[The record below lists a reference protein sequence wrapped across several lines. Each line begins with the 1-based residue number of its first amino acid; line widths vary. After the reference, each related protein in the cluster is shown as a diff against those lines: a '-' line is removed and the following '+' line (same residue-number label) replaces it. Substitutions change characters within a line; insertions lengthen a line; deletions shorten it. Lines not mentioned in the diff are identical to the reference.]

1 MAKNNIDLRIKMMEA
16 GVSQAQIAKVLEI
29 RRDYLCRVMASGR
42 MTEDFRQRIL
52 SAIKTLEESA

>member
-1 MAKNNIDLRIKMMEA
+1 MAKNNADLRIRMIEA
-16 GVSQAQIAKVLEI
+16 GVSQTQIAKFLEI

-42 MTEDFRQRIL
+42 MTEEFRQRIL